1 MTLHYLELQRAA
13 AARLRNPRPLSSRT
27 SNIKIDGKNFYTL
40 LNEELSKQSTRQ
52 FGHEG
57 KLFQLILDAETILK
71 LHGFYDKNNQN
82 YMKELNS
89 GPGLDKML
97 EQLKLLQEGKEAKVI
112 LSDNQARKL
121 LEQTLAKDKFLVK
134 YEQDVAEGRVNISD
148 FKTHQSNIE
157 KISQSFSIKE
167 HRPKF
172 DFNIG
177 YSDGKIS
184 WTLIKGSDAIT
195 YRKGEGFFR
204 RDVSDDSDDEYL
216 YHSDKTLSNSENDTI
231 STAEKGAAITTA
243 HHPPI
248 SVLNTAIFSS
258 SFLLFFTLYNVW
270 KKKRSEKNCKK
281 KQKKIL

>member
-71 LHGFYDKNNQN
+71 LHGFYDKNNQI

-216 YHSDKTLSNSENDTI
+216 YHSEKTLSKSEDDTI
-231 STAEKGAAITTA
+231 TTAEKGAAITTA

-248 SVLNTAIFSS
+248 SVLNTAIFSCC
-258 SFLLFFTLYNVW
+258 FLLFFPLYNVW
-270 KKKRSEKNCKK
+270 KKKRSERNPPN
-281 KQKKIL
+281 